1 MAVWIRTGAVDVGV
15 SDGVVRSAD
24 FATLVEACELDAQAA
39 QRLAQAGAEATRI
52 VTEATMQ
59 GERRIDEARGECD
72 RIRTQAH
79 EQGLRD
85 AAERWAHEMAAKAFD
100 ARHSIQRASDRL
112 AELVSLATQRVIEAE
127 DRDGLYR
134 RALRTVRHLAGDSK
148 TLTLHIGADDAEH
161 ARAVV
166 AQLADETGI
175 TVPLEVRVDNR
186 LPGGGCVLESDYG
199 VIDASLGLQLE
210 AVKKAIGKAARAAL
224 SRMDDPVQ
232 QAHGDGAAGAAA
244 AAVPAQRGDDAA

>member
-15 SDGVVRSAD
+15 SDGVVRGAD
-24 FATLVEACELDAQAA
+24 FATLVQACELDAQAT

-59 GERRIDEARGECD
+59 GERRIDAARGECE
-72 RIRTQAH
+72 RIRAQAH

-85 AAERWAHEMAAKAFD
+85 AAERWAHEMATKAFD
-100 ARHSIQRASDRL
+100 ARQSIQRASDRL

-134 RALRTVRHLAGDSK
+134 RALRTVRHLAADSK

-224 SRMDDPVQ
+224 ARMDDPVQ
-232 QAHGDGAAGAAA
+232 QPDGAGAGTAAA
-244 AAVPAQRGDDAA
+244 DVPVQRGDDAA